1 VLWRLVGTFPSFLRA
16 LNSRNYRLFF
26 AGQSVSLVGNWMN
39 TTASAWLAY
48 ELSHSAFIVG
58 LVPFANQIPL
68 LMLAPAGGVLG
79 DRRDRCALLVG
90 FQVVCTLRSNG
101 LAIVT
106 LTGQVTVAV
115 LVVLAALRGLVNA
128 VEFPTRQSFIV
139 ELVERKDDLPNAIA
153 LNSSMFNLARL
164 VGPTIAGV
172 LIVVA
177 GPGLCYVLDAI
188 SFLPIIA
195 SLLAMRL
202 PARVARTVAAHPLEE
217 LRAGWRYAKATL
229 VLRAPLLMVPMLS
242 LTGLAASV
250 LAPVYARDI
259 FHRDARTLG
268 VMLSAM
274 GLGALASALF
284 LGTRTSAVGL
294 TRWVARGAAL
304 IALAQI
310 GYAVSGWL
318 PFSLLC
324 LVANGTGTVLVLAG
338 CNTLIQAQVDDDKR
352 GRIMGLFAMGQ
363 GMFPV
368 GSLIVGSLAQM
379 VGARFA
385 MAACALMTLA
395 TAAIY
400 ARYTRSPG
408 PSDASEKMY
417 A

>member
-1 VLWRLVGTFPSFLRA
+1 MAFPSFLRA

-48 ELSHSAFIVG
+48 ELSHSAFVVG

-68 LMLAPAGGVLG
+68 LVLAPAGGVLG
-79 DRRDRCALLVG
+79 DRRDRRALLVA
-90 FQVVCTLRSNG
+90 FQVVCTLLSTG

-106 LTGQVTVAV
+106 LTGRVTVAV
-115 LVVLAALRGLVNA
+115 LVVLAALRGLFNA

-172 LIVVA
+172 LIVA
-177 GPGLCYVLDAI
+177 GGPGLCYVLDAV

-202 PARVARTVAAHPLEE
+202 PARVLRMVASHPLEE
-217 LRAGWRYAKATL
+217 LRAGWRYARATPA
-229 VLRAPLLMVPMLS
+229 LRASLLVVPMLALS
-242 LTGLAASV
+242 GFAANV
-250 LAPVYARDI
+250 LAPVFARDI

-268 VMLSAM
+268 YMLSAM
-274 GLGALASALF
+274 GIGALVSAMF
-284 LGTRTSAVGL
+284 LGTRTSAIGL
-294 TRWVARGAAL
+294 TRWVARGAIL
-304 IALAQI
+304 VGLAQV

>member
-1 VLWRLVGTFPSFLRA
+1 VAFPSFLRA

-48 ELSHSAFIVG
+48 ELSHSAFVVG

-68 LMLAPAGGVLG
+68 LVLAPAGGVLG
-79 DRRDRCALLVG
+79 DRRDRRALLVA
-90 FQVVCTLRSNG
+90 FQIVCTLLSTG

-106 LTGQVTVAV
+106 LTGRVTVTV
-115 LVVLAALRGLVNA
+115 LVVLAALRGLFNA

-139 ELVERKDDLPNAIA
+139 ELVGRKDDLPNAIA

-164 VGPTIAGV
+164 VGPTIAGL
-172 LIVVA
+172 LIVA
-177 GPGLCYVLDAI
+177 GGPGLCYVLDAV
-188 SFLPIIA
+188 SFLPIIV

-202 PARVARTVAAHPLEE
+202 PARVPRMVSSHPFEE
-217 LRAGWRYAKATL
+217 LRAGWRYAKATPA
-229 VLRAPLLMVPMLS
+229 LRAPLLVIPMLALS
-242 LTGLAASV
+242 GFAANV
-250 LAPVYARDI
+250 LAPVFARDI

-268 VMLSAM
+268 YMLSAM
-274 GLGALASALF
+274 GIGALVSAMF

-294 TRWVARGAAL
+294 TRWVARGAIL
-304 IALAQI
+304 VGLAQV

-324 LVANGTGTVLVLAG
+324 LVANGAGTVLVMAG

-363 GMFPV
+363 GMFPI
-368 GSLIVGSLAQM
+368 GSLAVGSLAALI
-379 VGARFA
+379 GARVA
-385 MAACALMTLA
+385 MAACALVTLA

-400 ARYTRSPG
+400 ARYTHLAG
-408 PSDASEKMY
+408 PSGAPGKMC
-417 A
+417 

>member
-1 VLWRLVGTFPSFLRA
+1 MIFPNFLRA

-48 ELSHSAFIVG
+48 ELSHSAFVVG
-58 LVPFANQIPL
+58 LVPFASQIPL
-68 LMLAPAGGVLG
+68 LVLAPAGGVLG
-79 DRRDRCALLVG
+79 DRRDRRALLVSFQAVCALLS
-90 FQVVCTLRSNG
+90 TG

-106 LTGQVTVAV
+106 LTGRVSVGV
-115 LVVLAALRGLVNA
+115 LVALAALRGLVNA

-177 GPGLCYVLDAI
+177 GPGLCYALDAA

-202 PARVARTVAAHPLEE
+202 PARVARPAATHPLEE
-217 LRAGWRYAKATL
+217 LRAGWRYAKATPA
-229 VLRAPLLMVPMLS
+229 LRAPLMMVPMLS
-242 LTGLAASV
+242 LTGFAASV
-250 LAPVYARDI
+250 LAPVFAQEI

-274 GLGALASALF
+274 GIGALVSAMF
-284 LGTRTSAVGL
+284 LGTRTSSLGL
-294 TRWVARGAAL
+294 TRWVARGAVL

-310 GYAVSGWL
+310 GYAASGWL

-324 LVANGTGTVLVLAG
+324 LVANGMGMVLVLAG
-338 CNTLIQAQVDDDKR
+338 CNTLIQAHVDDDKR

-368 GSLIVGSLAQM
+368 GSLAVGSLAAL

-385 MAACALMTLA
+385 MAACALLTLA
-395 TAAIY
+395 TAVIY
-400 ARYTRSPG
+400 ARNPRSPG
-408 PSDASEKMY
+408 PSCGSAETR
-417 A
+417 AEQF